1 MYSLIITLASMVAI
15 ATIGVGLAIELN
27 PSLRRGGY
35 SAWFTPKTMLVSNLV
50 LFVGGVIALGLL
62 GGHEAIASAA
72 VTAQAVD
79 ITHSQAS
86 VGLGLEIFAIAVPT
100 AVGTVAAGLAVSRI
114 GSASLAVLAEKPEI
128 FGKTLIYMG
137 LAEGIAIYGLVVSIL
152 MLGKI

>member
-1 MYSLIITLASMVAI
+1 MVAI

-35 SAWFTPKTMLVSNLV
+35 SAWFAPKSLLVTNLV
-50 LFVGGVIALGLL
+50 LFVGGVVALGLL

-72 VTAQAVD
+72 AAEPAVASM
-79 ITHSQAS
+79 HQAS
-86 VGLGLEIFAIAVPT
+86 TGMGLEIIGIAIPT
-100 AVGTVAAGLAVSRI
+100 AVGTVAAGVAVGQI
-114 GSASLAVLAEKPEI
+114 GSASLAVLAEKPEV